1 MSNVAR
7 LIPNTVN
14 TTGNEIEVFMD
25 ICSKLQMLHFDFE
38 FPIKI
43 ALKKG
48 HLVTLPFQKE
58 TELSGIDSFHL
69 DKGSFHCESEYPQW
83 QTAVA
88 ECLVEAFFAGKIIP
102 YQLAAFDQIWNNISK
117 ESAKKILEKSA
128 GQKKYDKIKDVWN
141 YVMKKYGL
149 DLA

>member
-7 LIPNTVN
+7 LVPSTVN
-14 TTGNEIEVFMD
+14 TTTVPAGTEIEVFMD

-48 HLVTLPFQKE
+48 HLVTIPFQKE
-58 TELSGIDSFHL
+58 TEFSGNDGFHL
-69 DKGSFHCESEYPQW
+69 DKGSFHAESECPQW

-88 ECLVEAFFAGKIIP
+88 QCLIEAFFAGKIIP
-102 YQLAAFDQIWNNISK
+102 YQLAAFDQIWNTISK
-117 ESAKKILEKSA
+117 ENVKKILEKMLGRKST
-128 GQKKYDKIKDVWN
+128 IKS
-141 YVMKKYGL
+141 KTFGTTS
-149 DLA
+149 